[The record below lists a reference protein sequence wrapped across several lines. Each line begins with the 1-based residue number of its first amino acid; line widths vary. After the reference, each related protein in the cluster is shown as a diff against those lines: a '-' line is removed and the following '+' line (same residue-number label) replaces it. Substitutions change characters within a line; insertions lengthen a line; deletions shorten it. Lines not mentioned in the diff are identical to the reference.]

1 MPKGNRPGHRRF
13 GNVRRLPSGRYQA
26 SYLGLD
32 GLRKYAPE
40 TFERKGD
47 AERFLALVETQ
58 LGSGD
63 WANPVRAKVRLG
75 DYARVW
81 ITERPGLRPRT
92 TDLYRWLLVKHI
104 DTYLGPVE
112 VGKISTQLVRE
123 WRAALL
129 ASGVSSTVA
138 AKAYRLLRAVLMTA
152 VEEDKIIVR
161 NPCRIRG
168 AGSEHAPERPVLTV
182 GQVFDLAERVGRRP
196 VGNIRGLAAG
206 GYRLRFRR
214 DGEMRTSPEAY
225 ATRADAARALWEL
238 VEDGRSDYSQDLRF
252 RALVLLAT
260 FASLRWGE
268 AIALRRCDV
277 DLRACTVRV
286 RASFAERSNGQILLG
301 PPKSKAGMRM
311 VGFPKVI
318 RPVLQGHLSLFV
330 GPEPG
335 ALVFPGAKGGPLR
348 RGNFNKLSG
357 WPHAARAIGAEGL
370 HFHDLRHTGN
380 VFAAA
385 SGAGLRDLMVRMG
398 HDSERAAIIYQHA
411 ARGAD
416 QAIAEAMDAHVEA
429 QQAGGERGDDGP
441 SGVPVPAG

>member
-26 SYLGLD
+26 SYRGLD
-32 GLRKYAPE
+32 GLRKYAPD
-40 TFERKGD
+40 TFERKTD
-47 AERFLALVETQ
+47 AERFLALVEVQ

-63 WANPVRAKVRLG
+63 WANPAQAKVRLG

-81 ITERPGLRPRT
+81 IAQRPGLRPRT
-92 TDLYRWLLVKHI
+92 TDLYRWLLMKHI
-104 DTYLGPVE
+104 APYLGQVP
-112 VGKISTQLVRE
+112 VGKISPQLVRE
-123 WRAALL
+123 WRATLL

-152 VEEDKIIVR
+152 VEEDKIIAR

-182 GQVFDLAERVGRRP
+182 AQVFNLAERVGRRP
-196 VGNIRGLAAG
+196 VGNIRGLATG
-206 GYRLRFRR
+206 GYRLRCRR
-214 DGEMRTSPEAY
+214 DGQMRTSPEAY
-225 ATRADAARALWEL
+225 ATRADAERALWEL
-238 VEDGRSDYSQDLRF
+238 AEDGRADYSQDRRY

-268 AIALRRCDV
+268 VIALRRCDV
-277 DLRACTVRV
+277 DPRMGTVRV
-286 RASFAERSNGQILLG
+286 RASFVERSNGQILLG
-301 PPKSKAGMRM
+301 PPKSKAGMR
-311 VGFPKVI
+311 VFGIPKVI
-318 RPVLQGHLSLFV
+318 RPVLHEHLSLFA
-330 GPEPG
+330 GPESG

-357 WPHAARAIGAEGL
+357 WPHAVQAIGAEGL

-380 VFAAA
+380 AFAAA
-385 SGAGLRDLMVRMG
+385 SGAGLRDLMARMG

-416 QAIAEAMDAHVEA
+416 EAIIEAMDAHVEA
-429 QQAGGERGDDGP
+429 DQADDEDGGDGAAD
-441 SGVPVPAG
+441 VPVPAG